1 MEIKTTMATC
11 MNGHPYDTAKYSSCP
26 VCGAQPANSFSAT
39 EPVGGGFSP
48 NFTPT
53 EDPSHSN
60 IGNGGYSPNFRP
72 TVDPHSG
79 NDRYSDGN
87 HGDFEETIFGEGL
100 VADGSQ
106 TEPVVGWLVCI
117 EGPVR
122 GTDYR
127 IHAGYNFIGR
137 ETGDIR
143 IHGDNQISRQN
154 HATVAYDSS
163 EHLYFV
169 APAAGRNLIRV
180 NGKTILQ
187 AVEIKNYDVISIGST
202 KLLFVALCGEHFSWN
217 QRG

>member
-11 MNGHPYDTAKYSSCP
+11 MNGHPYDTARYGSCP
-26 VCGAQPANSFSAT
+26 QCGAQPSGSGFSAT
-39 EPVGGGFSP
+39 EPVGGGASP
-48 NFTPT
+48 NFYPT
-53 EDPSHSN
+53 EDPNSANAHHYNPSFART
-60 IGNGGYSPNFRP
+60 S
-72 TVDPHSG
+72 DPHSG
-79 NDRYSDGN
+79 NDRYFNNASY
-87 HGDFEETIFGEGL
+87 GDFQETEFGAGL
-100 VADGSQ
+100 SADGDQ
-106 TEPVVGWLVCI
+106 AEPVVGWLVCI

-154 HATVAYDSS
+154 HATVAYDSND
-163 EHLYFV
+163 HLYFV

-202 KLLFVALCGEHFSWN
+202 KLLFVGLCGEHFSWN